1 MLTVTAATLEF
12 ELPSEWEEV
21 TLRQF
26 LDLEER
32 KEYTDEGNPYYP
44 IRTALECFCSD
55 KTMLYQMEAAEE
67 QRLTDR
73 LPFLREAPV
82 FAELE
87 TPEPIAGVMPP
98 KELGAC
104 TLLQKWTMEQYI
116 SEFDDEGKEI
126 TYLSLAVPVLSVY
139 LYPLLTGKILLDA
152 GQLEEIKEQIEA
164 LPVTQAVPLAAF
176 FLSNYQSSTS
186 SGVTTFRIKLKN
198 QPPRNWLKRLFLSFR
213 RKFTFSTPFFARWA
227 NRND

>member
-1 MLTVTAATLEF
+1 MLTVTAPNLSF
-12 ELPSEWEEV
+12 DVPSEWNEV

-32 KEYTDEGNPYYP
+32 KEFTDEGNPFYP

-55 KTMLYQMEAAEE
+55 KTMLYQLEAGEE

-73 LPFLREAPV
+73 LPYLREAPI
-82 FAELE
+82 FIKLI

-104 TLLQKWTMEQYI
+104 TLLQKWTIEQFM
-116 SEFDDEGKEI
+116 SEFEDEEKEI
-126 TYLSLAVPVLSVY
+126 TYLSLSVQVLSVY

-152 GQLEEIKEQIEA
+152 GQLDEINEQIEA

-176 FLSNYQSSTS
+176 FLSNFRSSTS
-186 SGVTTFRIKLKN
+186 SGATTFVIKFPK
-198 QPPRNWLKRLFLSFR
+198 QPPKNWLKRLYQNCRQRFI
-213 RKFTFSTPFFARWA
+213 FSTGFFARWV